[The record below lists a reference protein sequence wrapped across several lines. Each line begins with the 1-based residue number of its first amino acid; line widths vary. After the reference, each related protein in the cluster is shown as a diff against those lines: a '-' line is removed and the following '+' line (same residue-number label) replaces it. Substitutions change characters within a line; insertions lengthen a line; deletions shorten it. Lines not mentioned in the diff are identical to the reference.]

1 MASPSA
7 DSFNEIVTGVDQQHV
22 AAVVQ
27 QPIGRLV
34 PLPEGPACVL
44 AMATAFPPTVIQQD
58 TYHDKLFE
66 ICNVADDVVLKAK
79 FKRMCDSSCI
89 KKRHT
94 FLTPELFKAHPE
106 LLTYW
111 NNSLTTRNE
120 IVNKVIPEIGYE
132 AAVKAIQEWGQCG
145 NNITHMVF
153 ATTSNTSIP
162 GADLMIARKLG
173 LHPTVQRVCLYQ
185 TGCWG
190 GGGVMR
196 IARNLAESAKGARVL
211 VVVAEANTVM
221 NFRAPSKDKLYTI
234 DGFLAHVYL
243 GDGAAAVVIG
253 ADPIPGMERPL
264 YEMYWSM
271 QMSVPD
277 SENVIVGNITEAGM
291 FQQLEK
297 DTIPKLI
304 AKHLEELTSQGKK
317 LVGNPEYTD
326 MFWVMHPGSHK
337 ILKVIAEAVGVEKE
351 KMQGS
356 WNILENFGNMSSPT
370 VLFVLDEIRQNSI
383 RFGASTTGLG
393 SEFGFLLGLGP
404 GFNMELTLLRSVPIQ
419 PF

>member
-1 MASPSA
+1 LGYV
-7 DSFNEIVTGVDQQHV
+7 DSFLSG
-22 AAVVQ
+22 
-27 QPIGRLV
+27 
-34 PLPEGPACVL
+34 
-44 AMATAFPPTVIQQD
+44 
-58 TYHDKLFE
+58 
-66 ICNVADDVVLKAK
+66 
-79 FKRMCDSSCI
+79 DSSCI

-111 NNSLTTRNE
+111 NTSLTTRNE

-132 AAVKAIQEWGQCG
+132 AAVTAIQEWGQCG

-190 GGGVMR
+190 GGSVMR

-221 NFRAPSKDKLYTI
+221 NFRAPSEDKLYTI

-317 LVGNPEYTD
+317 LVGNPKYTD

-337 ILKVIAEAVGVEKE
+337 ILKVIAEAVGVEKD

-393 SEFGFLLGLGP
+393 SEFGFVLGLGP